1 MPKVHHVAASNLRD
15 LPTTPGCYIMNIC
28 NYLSIVYYIQYTQYT
43 YYVPAVVSGFM
54 LLKDRH
60 LGGDCAGACGAEGVE
75 DGAWAG
81 MVSHTCVLYSY
92 T

>member
-1 MPKVHHVAASNLRD
+1 MYLF
-15 LPTTPGCYIMNIC
+15 INIV
-28 NYLSIVYYIQYTQYT
+28 LYIQCTQYT
-43 YYVPAVVSGFM
+43 YYGPAVVSGSM
-54 LLKDRH
+54 LLKVPH